1 MTPHLATNCFTG
13 RRIVVFGGGQQNHGM
28 PDPPDGIGRAIA
40 RRLAAKGAH
49 VAVAD
54 IDPAAAQ
61 ATCDLVAQDGGHAVP
76 VVGDLADEVGAQ
88 DMTAT
93 ATALLGGLDGAVAN
107 VGIASGTG
115 LAGTSSSEWDRVLAI
130 NLRGHFHACK
140 HALPVLD
147 DGGSLVLVGSAAAL
161 APSQHPAYGA
171 SKAGLRNLVLTA
183 AHEAAPRLRVNLLV
197 PGLVDTPLGRLAS
210 QYDPGRAEIPV
221 PLRRHARSSEIAA
234 AAAFLLSPDASY
246 ITGQELV
253 VDGGLVSLRC

>member
-1 MTPHLATNCFTG
+1 MRHPESQGRFAG

-40 RRLAAKGAH
+40 RRLAAEGAH
-49 VAVAD
+49 LAVAD
-54 IDPAAAQ
+54 IDQNAAQ
-61 ATCDLVAQDGGHAVP
+61 ATCELIRRDGGRAVP
-76 VVGDLADEVGAQ
+76 VVGDLADDASAH
-88 DMTAT
+88 DMTAV
-93 ATALLGGLDGAVAN
+93 AVDLLGGLDGAVAN

-115 LAGTSSSEWDRVLAI
+115 LAGTSSAEWDRVLAT
-130 NLRGHFHACK
+130 NLRGHFHTCK

-147 DGGSLVLVGSAAAL
+147 RDGSILLVGSAAAL

-210 QYDPGRAEIPV
+210 QYDPRRTELPIP
-221 PLRRHARSSEIAA
+221 LQRQAHSSEIAA

-253 VDGGLVSLRC
+253 VDGGLISLRC